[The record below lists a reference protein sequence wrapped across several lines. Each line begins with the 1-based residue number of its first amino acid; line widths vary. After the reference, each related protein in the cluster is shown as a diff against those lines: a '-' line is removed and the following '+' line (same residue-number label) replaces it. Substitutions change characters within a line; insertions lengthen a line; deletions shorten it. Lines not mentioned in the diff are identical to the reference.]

1 MALIFFQPVYL
12 HVQFSYLLVEAGN
25 HMVYPNVKTKNDQ
38 IEEGTQ
44 PEGWTQVT
52 EQNERQQVFYN
63 LKPDGAVHGYKIQ
76 NTPVSSFSPS
86 ELYHTL

>member
-1 MALIFFQPVYL
+1 VPCHAPHRSHESWQVLCTLYL
-12 HVQFSYLLVEAGN
+12 GS
-25 HMVYPNVKTKNDQ
+25 MVYPNVKTKNDQ

-63 LKPDGAVHGYKIQ
+63 LKPDEAVHGYKIQ
-76 NTPVSSFSPS
+76 NTLVSSFSPS
-86 ELYHTL
+86 ERYRTL